1 MPTKY
6 VEVAGYATYYHYAG
20 GTTLP
25 DVIPGFSRGRR
36 IIFVHAAGSNGHSW
50 HNQLDHLGA
59 AHSPIALDLPGHGRS
74 AGVEGLKSVRDYSDF
89 LAAFA
94 DALDISSAVIAGRS
108 MGGAVAMDFAVRFPN
123 RVEALILIATA
134 AKFNIPADRIE
145 ALRAVTIGRAPQAFT
160 TDGYSPKTISGNFEV
175 VREGWMEQIKTD
187 PRVRYTDV
195 RACAEVDLR
204 DAIARIDKPAL
215 ILAGA
220 DDQGT
225 TVADAELIKSR
236 IKGAQLEVIADA
248 AHNIP
253 TERPA
258 EVNAAIDKFL
268 AS

>member
-1 MPTKY
+1 M
-6 VEVAGYATYYHYAG
+6 
-20 GTTLP
+20 
-25 DVIPGFSRGRR
+25 
-36 IIFVHAAGSNGHSW
+36 
-50 HNQLDHLGA
+50 
-59 AHSPIALDLPGHGRS
+59 
-74 AGVEGLKSVRDYSDF
+74 
-89 LAAFA
+89 
-94 DALDISSAVIAGRS
+94 
-108 MGGAVAMDFAVRFPN
+108 
-123 RVEALILIATA
+123 
-134 AKFNIPADRIE
+134 
-145 ALRAVTIGRAPQAFT
+145 
-160 TDGYSPKTISGNFEV
+160 TDGYSPKTISGNFDA

-204 DAIARIDKPAL
+204 EAIARIEKPAL

-236 IKGAQLEVIADA
+236 IKAAQLEVIADA

-268 AS
+268 AGLK